1 MGRALMARLLG
12 GDLHGDY
19 VAPVELVERA
29 SLQAPRL
36 LLTRVHPA
44 QCGNSVTNLDTLTMD
59 V

>member
-19 VAPVELVERA
+19 IA
-29 SLQAPRL
+29 RL
-36 LLTRVHPA
+36 NWSNVPPCRRPGYLLTRVHPA